1 VRALLAVPDLD
12 VPRQGSGAA
21 VQGGEMTG
29 DAIPSEM
36 HDDEPTADLPRE
48 TMRQVVFGV
57 DHETNQEE
65 ETHAENH

>member
-1 VRALLAVPDLD
+1 
-12 VPRQGSGAA
+12 
-21 VQGGEMTG
+21 MTG